1 MRKFRIVPH
10 LDESVR
16 DHFTVYGGLKVR
28 REARSF
34 RSLRAAEQAAAQ
46 WAAGGWRVAIVRR
59 IPGGWALA

>member
-16 DHFTVYGGLKVR
+16 DHFSGSGGLRVR

-34 RSLRAAEQAAAQ
+34 RSLRAAEHAAAQ
-46 WAAGGWRVAIVRR
+46 WAAGGWRVSIVRR
-59 IPGGWALA
+59 IPGGWVLA